1 MQYMDCSGGGVSK
14 LGSAV
19 KMTYQSPSRLC
30 ISGAQ
35 RSVLYVVD
43 LGGKKSSFC
52 SALFQSLQTVNVV
65 MLQLTWEKDIREDL
79 ASEESDIGVQ

>member
-19 KMTYQSPSRLC
+19 KMTYHSPLRLC

-35 RSVLYVVD
+35 RSVLYEVD
-43 LGGKKSSFC
+43 LGGRKSSFC
-52 SALFQSLQTVNVV
+52 SALFQSLRTINVV
-65 MLQLTWEKDIREDL
+65 MLQ
-79 ASEESDIGVQ
+79 